1 MSSRSQKVADA
12 ALVTSLLCRNVAQL
26 FGTAPGVLP
35 PFTVLHYD
43 QSRQEAIL
51 LCDTQE
57 QAARTQAAA
66 ALGPLGGEE
75 STLHVVASSPFLAA
89 LTA

>member
-1 MSSRSQKVADA
+1 MADA

-26 FGTAPGVLP
+26 FGTAPGPGVLP

-75 STLHVVASSPFLAA
+75 STLHVVATSPFLAA